1 MKLKYKAINFFVI
14 LIATSMLFPACEGS
28 LDPVIYDQIAP
39 TNFFKTK
46 GDVNSA
52 VTGIYAELGGNV
64 HEPTIYGEIGTDE
77 YWANWGGQE
86 ILNFDW
92 RKDTQSKLYSTW
104 IPAVTRAGNLI
115 EIIKGLTFLDEKDKV
130 QFLSEVRVLRAMF
143 MFDLLRWYGP
153 SAVILDSKNLLVPD
167 NSYKP
172 ARPSLDSPEG
182 IKFRADYEAFIEQE
196 LIESAAK
203 IKRDATEFGRMD
215 QGTALTLLMKF
226 YMFKK
231 DWTNVVTIS
240 QQLLDLEGQGKY
252 ELMTDY
258 NSIWT
263 LSNERNKEIIMA
275 IPRSTNELGQNWR
288 TRTLKTEY
296 DISDETK
303 WDGDKIRFEFLDQFD
318 TLDAR
323 RINIIDRFTNKAGKV
338 IDMRDGAYQFN
349 GAFSLKY
356 GRDPN
361 AKQNSGVDCVILRY
375 ADVLLCRAEAL
386 NELDGPTAESINLV
400 NRIRTR
406 AKLNSIESS
415 NFSKE
420 SFRDQI
426 LKERGFEFWME
437 GLRRDDLIRQEKYI
451 SFAHNRG
458 ASLAQDFM
466 TLYPIP
472 EIAIQEN
479 ENIHQNP
486 GYNF

>member
-1 MKLKYKAINFFVI
+1 
-14 LIATSMLFPACEGS
+14 
-28 LDPVIYDQIAP
+28 
-39 TNFFKTK
+39 
-46 GDVNSA
+46 
-52 VTGIYAELGGNV
+52 
-64 HEPTIYGEIGTDE
+64 
-77 YWANWGGQE
+77 
-86 ILNFDW
+86 
-92 RKDTQSKLYSTW
+92 
-104 IPAVTRAGNLI
+104 
-115 EIIKGLTFLDEKDKV
+115 
-130 QFLSEVRVLRAMF
+130 

-172 ARPSLDSPEG
+172 ARPSLDTPEG

-252 ELMTDY
+252 GLMTDY

-288 TRTLKTEY
+288 TRTLKSEY

-303 WDGDKIRFEFLDQFD
+303 WDGDKIRFDFLDQFESGD
-318 TLDAR
+318 ER
-323 RINIIDRFTNKAGKV
+323 KINIIDQFTNKAGKF
-338 IDMRDGAYQFN
+338 IDMRDGAYQFM

-356 GRDPN
+356 GRDPL

-386 NELDGPTAESINLV
+386 NELYGPTTESINLV
-400 NRIRTR
+400 NRIRER
-406 AKLNSIESS
+406 AKLNPIAASG
-415 NFSKE
+415 KE

-437 GLRRDDLIRQEKYI
+437 GLRRDDLIRQGKYI

-472 EIAIQEN
+472 ERAIQEN